1 MPAVRVREIGGVTK
15 RSGLTMIEVLIALAI
30 LSLGL
35 AGLASMHLGSLQYV
49 HSAYYRSLASTIALD
64 LEERL
69 WLELA
74 DHETVACPD
83 TGIGEGSTAES
94 LIADW
99 TRTAVG
105 DEDWNWSTA
114 DLVRIPNLTVGMGM
128 PVTTTSSTE
137 IPVTLTWNESRF
149 NELESTSEQ
158 FVYTIRILCRT
169 GSESEEST
177 S

>member
-1 MPAVRVREIGGVTK
+1 
-15 RSGLTMIEVLIALAI
+15 MIEVLIALAL

-35 AGLASMHLGSLQYV
+35 AGLASMHLGSLQFV

-64 LEERL
+64 YEERL

-74 DHETVACPD
+74 DHGITTCPD
-83 TGIGEGSTAES
+83 TGIGEGSTAET

-105 DEDWNWSTA
+105 EEDWDWTTA
-114 DLVRIPNLTVGMGM
+114 DLVRVPNLTIEMGT
-128 PVTTTSSTE
+128 PVTTTSSIE
-137 IPVTLTWNESRF
+137 IPVTLSWNENRF
-149 NELESTSEQ
+149 QELEGTSEQ
-158 FVYTIRILCRT
+158 FSYTVRILCKP
-169 GSESEEST
+169 GSAGGEST

>member
-1 MPAVRVREIGGVTK
+1 
-15 RSGLTMIEVLIALAI
+15 MIEVLIALTL

-74 DHETVACPD
+74 DQALLACPD
-83 TGIGEGSTAES
+83 TGLGEGSAAEA

-105 DEDWNWSTA
+105 EDDWDWTTA
-114 DLVRIPNLTVGMGM
+114 DFVRIPNLTIEMGT

-137 IPVTLTWNESRF
+137 IPVTFTWNENRF
-149 NELESTSEQ
+149 DELEGTSEQ
-158 FVYTIRILCRT
+158 FNYTIRVLCKP
-169 GSESEEST
+169 GSAGGEST
-177 S
+177 